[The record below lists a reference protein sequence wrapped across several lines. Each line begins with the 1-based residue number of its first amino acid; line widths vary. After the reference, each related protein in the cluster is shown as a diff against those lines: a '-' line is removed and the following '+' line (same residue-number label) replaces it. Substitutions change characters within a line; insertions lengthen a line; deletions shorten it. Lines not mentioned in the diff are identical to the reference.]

1 MNSADVYRTIHVN
14 TGSAYDVH
22 IGHGI
27 IDNAGELIRNISK
40 ASKAAVITDSN
51 VFELYADRLTDSL
64 KKSGFDCCV
73 FTFKADEESKSL
85 ETLSE
90 IYSFLIKNEIT
101 RSDIIIALGGGVVG
115 DTAGFAAAT
124 YLRGIDYVQIP
135 TTFLAQIDSS
145 VGGKTAVNIPDGKN
159 LVGAF
164 KQPKTVICDIDT
176 LSTLS
181 EDIFSDGAAEAIK
194 YGVIRDKA
202 LLEMITHDVYK
213 NLNEIIYRCIDIK
226 RAVVENDEFD
236 TGERMILNF
245 GHTIGHAIEKH
256 SHHKISHG
264 KAVAIGMVM
273 MTRACVNAGIS
284 KEETLNDIVNAC
296 KALSLKTEYDCPVD
310 ELIPYMLSDKK
321 RTSDT
326 INIIAS
332 PNTGSAVIVKKDV
345 HTLSDFLNC
354 KENR

>member
-1 MNSADVYRTIHVN
+1 MKNIHVN
-14 TGSAYDVH
+14 TGAAYDVK

-27 IDNAGELIRNISK
+27 LSESGKLIRDISK
-40 ASKAAVITDSN
+40 ALKAAVITDSN
-51 VFELYADRLTDSL
+51 VFGLYADKLTSSL
-64 KKSGFDCCV
+64 EKSGFECCV
-73 FTFKADEESKSL
+73 FSFKAGEESKSL
-85 ETLSE
+85 SNLSE

-115 DTAGFAAAT
+115 DITGFAAAT
-124 YLRGIDYVQIP
+124 YLRGVDYVQIP
-135 TTFLAQIDSS
+135 TTFLSQIDSS

-164 KQPKTVICDIDT
+164 KQPKLVICDIDT

-202 LLEMITHDVYK
+202 LLDMITEDVHK
-213 NLNEIIYRCIDIK
+213 NLDEIIYRCIDIK

-256 SHHKISHG
+256 SNHAVSHG
-264 KAVAIGMVM
+264 KAVAMGMVM
-273 MTRACVNAGIS
+273 MTRACVNEGIS
-284 KEETLNDIVNAC
+284 QPQTLDDIISAC
-296 KALSLKTEYDCPVD
+296 NALSLKTEYDCD
-310 ELIPYMLSDKK
+310 INELIPYILSDKK
-321 RTSDT
+321 RASNT

-332 PNTGSAVIVKKDV
+332 DVTGNAVIVKKDV
-345 HTLSDFLNC
+345 HTLSDFLSC
-354 KENR
+354 VSDKQDK